1 MRLRGYIVNSGSWV
15 FILCLLC
22 LFCAVYFFV
31 FGLNF
36 TLICKFAFN
45 AKDKE
50 ETEKSKVPQIVCT
63 EKYIFCIHRGEEEVN
78 ELQAIGIGEERGKL
92 CIFPSRRNPITS
104 FPGNFQSRAKCCQ
117 TEKSRFV
124 CPATLACNASGKG
137 GKSEEN
143 WSWFVCCII
152 FRATKRA
159 EEKGASPHQVA
170 KLFALSRTN

>member
-1 MRLRGYIVNSGSWV
+1 M

-22 LFCAVYFFV
+22 LFRAVYFFV

-78 ELQAIGIGEERGKL
+78 ELQAIGIEEERGKL

-104 FPGNFQSRAKCCQ
+104 FPGNFQSRAK
-117 TEKSRFV
+117 
-124 CPATLACNASGKG
+124 
-137 GKSEEN
+137 
-143 WSWFVCCII
+143 
-152 FRATKRA
+152 
-159 EEKGASPHQVA
+159 
-170 KLFALSRTN
+170 